1 MSECHFFLPTRKKVF
16 RFPLSVFRLIAY
28 LCKDMRGI
36 VTILIA
42 FATLV
47 SCGGVRKKSAAP
59 QAVEPTFYTYEV
71 VAEYPHSRT
80 SYTQGL
86 QFIDGEL
93 WEGTGEYGNSR
104 ILRTDLAT
112 GKVLEAKPISD
123 EEFGEGITIL
133 GDKIYQLTWLN
144 GKLHI
149 YDRKSLAHL
158 ATHTYKGEGWGL
170 TTDGERLYMSDGS
183 NYIRILNPETM
194 KQEGRFG
201 VTLRGESLRY
211 LNELEWIDGKIW
223 ANVYTTDKIVVID
236 PVNGVVEKVI
246 DLTGILPEKER
257 DSRTDVLNGIAYDKA
272 TKRIFVTGK
281 NWSKL
286 YEIKIIA
293 Q

>member
-1 MSECHFFLPTRKKVF
+1 MKR
-16 RFPLSVFRLIAY
+16 
-28 LCKDMRGI
+28 I

-47 SCGGVRKKSAAP
+47 SCGGVRKKSATP
-59 QAVEPTFYTYEV
+59 QAVEPLFYTYEV
-71 VAEYPHSRT
+71 VAEYPHLRT

-86 QFIDGEL
+86 QFVDGEL
-93 WEGTGEYGNSR
+93 WEGTGEYGRSQL
-104 ILRTDLAT
+104 LRTDLAS
-112 GKVLEAKPISD
+112 GKVLQSKKLSK
-123 EEFGEGITIL
+123 EEFGEGITVL

-149 YDRKSLAHL
+149 YDKATLRHL

-170 TTDGERLYMSDGS
+170 TSDGEKLYMSDGT
-183 NYIRILNPETM
+183 NYIRVLNPETLA
-194 KQEGRFG
+194 QERRIG
-201 VTLRGESLRY
+201 VTLRGESLQY

-223 ANVYTTDKIVVID
+223 ANVYTTDHIVIIN
-236 PVNGVVEKVI
+236 PENGVVEGI
-246 DLTGILPEKER
+246 INLSGILPEKER
-257 DSRTDVLNGIAYDKA
+257 DYKTDVLNGIAYDKA

-286 YEIKIIA
+286 FEIRVIA

>member
-1 MSECHFFLPTRKKVF
+1 MKR
-16 RFPLSVFRLIAY
+16 
-28 LCKDMRGI
+28 I

-47 SCGGVRKKSAAP
+47 SCGGVRKKSATP
-59 QAVEPTFYTYEV
+59 QAVEPLFYTYEV
-71 VAEYPHSRT
+71 VAEYPHLRT

-86 QFIDGEL
+86 QFVDGEL
-93 WEGTGEYGNSR
+93 WEGTGEYGRSQ
-104 ILRTDLAT
+104 LLCTDLAT
-112 GKVLEAKPISD
+112 GKVLQSKKLSK
-123 EEFGEGITIL
+123 EEFGEGITVL

-149 YDRKSLAHL
+149 YDKATLRHL

-170 TTDGERLYMSDGS
+170 TTDGEKLYMSDGT
-183 NYIRILNPETM
+183 NYIRVLNPETLA
-194 KQEGRFG
+194 QERRLG
-201 VTLRGESLRY
+201 VTLRGESLQY

-223 ANVYTTDKIVVID
+223 ANVYTTDHIVIIN
-236 PVNGVVEKVI
+236 PENGVVEGI
-246 DLTGILPEKER
+246 INLAGILPEKER
-257 DSRTDVLNGIAYDKA
+257 DYKTDVLNGIAYDAA

-286 YEIKIIA
+286 FEIRVIA

>member
-1 MSECHFFLPTRKKVF
+1 MKR
-16 RFPLSVFRLIAY
+16 
-28 LCKDMRGI
+28 I

-47 SCGGVRKKSAAP
+47 SCGGVRKKSATP
-59 QAVEPTFYTYEV
+59 QAVEPLFYTYEV
-71 VAEYPHSRT
+71 VAEHPHLRT

-86 QFIDGEL
+86 QFVDGEL
-93 WEGTGEYGNSR
+93 WEGTGEYGRSQL
-104 ILRTDLAT
+104 LRTDLAT
-112 GKVLEAKPISD
+112 GKVLRSKKLSK

-144 GKLHI
+144 GKMHT
-149 YDRKSLAHL
+149 YDKATLRHL

-170 TTDGERLYMSDGS
+170 TSDGEKLYMSDGT
-183 NYIRILNPETM
+183 NYIRVLNPETLA
-194 KQEGRFG
+194 QERRIG
-201 VTLRGESLRY
+201 VTLRGESLQY

-223 ANVYTTDKIVVID
+223 ANVYTTDHIVIIN
-236 PVNGVVEKVI
+236 PENGVVEGI
-246 DLTGILPEKER
+246 INLSGILPEKER

-286 YEIKIIA
+286 FEIRVIA

>member
-1 MSECHFFLPTRKKVF
+1 MKR
-16 RFPLSVFRLIAY
+16 
-28 LCKDMRGI
+28 I

-42 FATLV
+42 FAVLV
-47 SCGGVRKKSAAP
+47 SCGGVRKKSATP
-59 QAVEPTFYTYEV
+59 QAVEPLFYTYEV
-71 VAEYPHSRT
+71 VAEYPHLRT

-86 QFIDGEL
+86 QFVDGEL
-93 WEGTGEYGNSR
+93 WEGTGEYGRSQL
-104 ILRTDLAT
+104 LRTDVAS
-112 GKVLEAKPISD
+112 GKVLQSKKLSK

-149 YDRKSLAHL
+149 YDKATLRHL

-170 TTDGERLYMSDGS
+170 TSDGEKLYMSDGT

-194 KQEGRFG
+194 AQERRIG
-201 VTLRGESLRY
+201 VTLRGESLQY

-223 ANVYTTDKIVVID
+223 ANVYTTDHIVIIN
-236 PVNGVVEKVI
+236 PENGVVEGVVN
-246 DLTGILPEKER
+246 LSGILPEKER
-257 DSRTDVLNGIAYDKA
+257 DYKTDVLNGIAYDKA

-286 YEIKIIA
+286 FEIRVIA

>member
-1 MSECHFFLPTRKKVF
+1 MKR
-16 RFPLSVFRLIAY
+16 
-28 LCKDMRGI
+28 I

-47 SCGGVRKKSAAP
+47 SCGGVRKKSATP
-59 QAVEPTFYTYEV
+59 QAVEPLFYTYEV
-71 VAEYPHSRT
+71 VAEHPHLRT

-86 QFIDGEL
+86 QFVDGEL

-104 ILRTDLAT
+104 ILRTDLAS
-112 GKVLEAKPISD
+112 GKVLQSKKLSK
-123 EEFGEGITIL
+123 EEFGEGITVL

-149 YDRKSLAHL
+149 YDKATLRHL

-170 TTDGERLYMSDGS
+170 TSDGERLYMSDGT
-183 NYIRILNPETM
+183 NYIRVLNPETLA
-194 KQEGRFG
+194 QERRFG
-201 VTLRGESLRY
+201 VTLRGESLQY

-223 ANVYTTDKIVVID
+223 ANVYTTDHIVIIN
-236 PVNGVVEKVI
+236 PENGVVEGVVN
-246 DLTGILPEKER
+246 LSGILPEKER
-257 DSRTDVLNGIAYDKA
+257 DYKTDVLNGIAYDKA

-286 YEIKIIA
+286 FEIRVIA

>member
-1 MSECHFFLPTRKKVF
+1 MR
-16 RFPLSVFRLIAY
+16 RFT
-28 LCKDMRGI
+28 
-36 VTILIA
+36 TILIA

-47 SCGGVRKKSAAP
+47 SCGGTRKKSGTTRS
-59 QAVEPTFYTYEV
+59 VEPTFYTYEV

-104 ILRTDLAT
+104 LLRTDLAT
-112 GKVLEAKPISD
+112 GKILETKAISED
-123 EEFGEGITIL
+123 EFGEGITLL

-144 GKLHI
+144 GKMHT
-149 YDRKSLAHL
+149 YDRKSLKHL
-158 ATHTYKGEGWGL
+158 ATHAYKGEGWGL
-170 TTDGERLYMSDGS
+170 TTDGEKLYMSDGTHA
-183 NYIRILNPETM
+183 IRVLDPETL
-194 KQEGRFG
+194 KQERRFG
-201 VTLRGESLRY
+201 VTLRGESLQY
-211 LNELEWIDGKIW
+211 LNELEWIEGKIW
-223 ANVYTTDKIVVID
+223 ANVYTTDHIVIIN
-236 PVNGVVEKVI
+236 PENGVVEGVI
-246 DLTGILPEKER
+246 DLSGILPDTER

-286 YEIKIIA
+286 FEIKIIA

>member
-1 MSECHFFLPTRKKVF
+1 MKR
-16 RFPLSVFRLIAY
+16 I
-28 LCKDMRGI
+28 I
-36 VTILIA
+36 TILIA
-42 FATLV
+42 FAALV
-47 SCGGVRKKSAAP
+47 SCGGVRKKSAAS

-71 VAEYPHSRT
+71 VAEHPHLRT

-86 QFIDGEL
+86 QFVDGEL
-93 WEGTGEYGNSR
+93 WEGTGEYGNSH

-112 GKVLEAKPISD
+112 GKILASRASSK

-170 TTDGERLYMSDGS
+170 TSDGEKLYMSDGT
-183 NYIRILNPETM
+183 NYIRVLNSESLA
-194 KQEGRFG
+194 QERRIG
-201 VTLRGESLRY
+201 VTLRGESLRH
-211 LNELEWIDGKIW
+211 LNELEWIEGKIW
-223 ANVYTTDKIVVID
+223 ANVYTTDYIVIIN
-236 PVNGVVEKVI
+236 PENGVVEGVI
-246 DLTGILPEKER
+246 NLSGILPTSEYDDK
-257 DSRTDVLNGIAYDKA
+257 TDVLNGIAYDKG

-286 YEIKIIA
+286 FEIKIIN
-293 Q
+293 

>member
-1 MSECHFFLPTRKKVF
+1 MRHF
-16 RFPLSVFRLIAY
+16 AA
-28 LCKDMRGI
+28 
-36 VTILIA
+36 ILIA

-47 SCGGVRKKSAAP
+47 SCGGVRKKSDSA
-59 QAVEPTFYTYEV
+59 QTTEPTFYTYEV

-86 QFIDGEL
+86 QFVDDEL

-104 ILRTDLAT
+104 LLRTDLAT
-112 GKVLEAKPISD
+112 GKALQSQANSKD
-123 EEFGEGITIL
+123 EFGEGITVL

-149 YDRKSLAHL
+149 YDKATLRHL

-170 TTDGERLYMSDGS
+170 TTDGEKLYMSDGT
-183 NYIRILNPETM
+183 NYIRVLNPETLA
-194 KQEGRFG
+194 QERRFG
-201 VTLRGESLRY
+201 VTLRGESLQY
-211 LNELEWIDGKIW
+211 LNELEWIDGRIW
-223 ANVYTTDKIVVID
+223 ANVYTTDHIVIIN
-236 PVNGVVEKVI
+236 PENGVVEGI
-246 DLTGILPEKER
+246 INLSGILPEKER
-257 DSRTDVLNGIAYDKA
+257 DSRTDVLNGIAYDSA

-286 YEIKIIA
+286 FEIKLIE

>member
-1 MSECHFFLPTRKKVF
+1 MKHFT
-16 RFPLSVFRLIAY
+16 A
-28 LCKDMRGI
+28 
-36 VTILIA
+36 ILIV

-47 SCGGVRKKSAAP
+47 SCGGVRKKSTAP

-86 QFIDGEL
+86 QFVDGEL
-93 WEGTGEYGNSR
+93 WEGTGEYGRSR
-104 ILRTDLAT
+104 ILCTDLAT
-112 GKVLEAKPISD
+112 GKVLQSKKLPK

-133 GDKIYQLTWLN
+133 GDKIYQLTWLE

-149 YDRKSLAHL
+149 YDKATLRHL

-201 VTLRGESLRY
+201 VTLRGESLQY

-223 ANVYTTDKIVVID
+223 ANVYTTDHIVIIN
-236 PVNGVVEKVI
+236 PENGVVEGVI
-246 DLTGILPEKER
+246 DLSGILPEKER

-272 TKRIFVTGK
+272 TKRIFITGK